1 MKIERAIYGL
11 AADFG
16 AVHWNKK
23 GENVEYFHV
32 EPSTVKYAKNVAFTL
47 EHEPKQTVTT
57 TKNQENGQLIIVQK
71 GPLLFFKFI
80 PTTKAGERIYRYVKL
95 QKLRK
100 CSYIFRKFTSLRDIK
115 TESKLSLVMDPGEVI
130 LINHGAVYE
139 ICLTNN
145 PRDTTTFCT
154 TDANDR
160 RLEGI
165 EWKTNIQHSDVD
177 YWDEEVKLAKLDEQL
192 EQLERDLERSRRK
205 TKKLLKKRGIL
216 I

>member
-100 CSYIFRKFTSLRDIK
+100 CSYIFRRFTSLRDIK
-115 TESKLSLVMDPGEVI
+115 TESKLSLVMDPGEAI

-139 ICLTNN
+139 ICLTNH

-154 TDANDR
+154 TDANHP
-160 RLEGI
+160 LLKGI
-165 EWKTNIQHSDVD
+165 EWKTNVQFTASD
-177 YWDEEVKLAKLDEQL
+177 YWGQHLEREDFKNELDNMQRRIDDLGEKCEQL
-192 EQLERDLERSRRK
+192 
-205 TKKLLKKRGIL
+205 LKERGIKA
-216 I
+216 